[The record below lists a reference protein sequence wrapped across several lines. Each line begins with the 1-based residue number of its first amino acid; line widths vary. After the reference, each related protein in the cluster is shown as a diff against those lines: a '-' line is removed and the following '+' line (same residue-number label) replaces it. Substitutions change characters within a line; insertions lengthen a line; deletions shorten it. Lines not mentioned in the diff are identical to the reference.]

1 MEKANIQ
8 LLIYS
13 IFPKQTDIW
22 ILHWNL
28 KNKLKIIPTAYFK
41 RGKETI

>member
-22 ILHWNL
+22 ILYWNL